1 MQMKLFLLLACKVN
15 MSLAGL
21 KVQCVELSG
30 I

>member
-1 MQMKLFLLLACKVN
+1 MQMKAFLLLAFEFN
-15 MSLAGL
+15 ISLAGL